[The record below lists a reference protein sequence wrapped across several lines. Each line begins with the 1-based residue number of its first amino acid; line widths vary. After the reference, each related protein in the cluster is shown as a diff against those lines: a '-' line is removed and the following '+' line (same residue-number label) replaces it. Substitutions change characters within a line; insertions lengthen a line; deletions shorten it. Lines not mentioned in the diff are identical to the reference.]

1 MKVIRVHLIFKY
13 IKREINRLIHPRAV
27 KAIKVN
33 DTVIPETVIANVMG
47 YSLLYILIIILGTV
61 LLLTQKLDAISA
73 MTAVASSWAI

>member
-33 DTVIPETVIANVMG
+33 DTVIP
-47 YSLLYILIIILGTV
+47 
-61 LLLTQKLDAISA
+61 KP
-73 MTAVASSWAI
+73 